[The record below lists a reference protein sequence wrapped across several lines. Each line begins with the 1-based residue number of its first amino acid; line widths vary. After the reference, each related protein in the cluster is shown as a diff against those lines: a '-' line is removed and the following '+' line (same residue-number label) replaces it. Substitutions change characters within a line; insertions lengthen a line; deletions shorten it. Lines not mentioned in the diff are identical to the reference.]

1 MTNLL
6 GVVLSPKLSTGV
18 LEQLEVVPLSSS
30 RVMFVLSVRGG
41 LIRTL
46 IFHLDA
52 DLDLERTDL
61 ARVVSLLN
69 ERLTGLTLDEI
80 RRTCIPRM
88 KDVSGDRTGVLKL
101 VLSESAV
108 LFQEVSEGRQVAYG
122 GTSNLLSQPEFQD
135 PGDRRGV
142 FELLE
147 DGSAL
152 EQLLEDPAPPGD
164 EVGRA
169 AVSIGSENAK
179 ENLGKDRVT
188 RYSVVTARYV
198 VGDTV
203 GTLGVLGPMRMDYSR
218 VVALVERMAG
228 MMSYRS
234 GSPQ

>member
-122 GTSNLLSQPEFQD
+122 GTSNLLSQGCSNYWKTARPWSNYWRTR
-135 PGDRRGV
+135 PRRGMK
-142 FELLE
+142 
-147 DGSAL
+147 S
-152 EQLLEDPAPPGD
+152 
-164 EVGRA
+164 
-169 AVSIGSENAK
+169 
-179 ENLGKDRVT
+179 
-188 RYSVVTARYV
+188 
-198 VGDTV
+198 
-203 GTLGVLGPMRMDYSR
+203 GVRP
-218 VVALVERMAG
+218 
-228 MMSYRS
+228 
-234 GSPQ
+234 